1 MKTCDILLII
11 VVCLA
16 IIILAYINVSK
27 TLKAKTIESFRNN
40 KNDNSI
46 KNKEIELLNQRYDI
60 VAWVINLDKNKERWN
75 NVRRSYQ
82 QSDMTTIPLTRFSAV
97 VGKNL
102 NPEVYL
108 SEEAQ
113 RDLVNNEK
121 RGYRTR
127 HYQLSRGGIGCFLSH
142 YELFKKLMQGDN
154 DMYLIFE
161 DDVGFPKNAQE
172 QLSLAV
178 QDAPKDW
185 DIILFGFSR
194 LHGYKEKEK
203 YVKTMGFWGT
213 GSYIINRRG
222 AMKFIKECD
231 IHKMDAQIDAYMSYL
246 SQSGKL
252 NVYAIMDRIIST
264 IDEGSDI
271 QFYGV
276 KTENGEDP
284 FNYKGLSI

>member
-1 MKTCDILLII
+1 MESCDISLVL
-11 VVCLA
+11 VVCLI
-16 IIILAYINVSK
+16 IIILAYWRVSK
-27 TLKAKTIESFRNN
+27 IQAKTIEKFINKDNN
-40 KNDNSI
+40 EKVD
-46 KNKEIELLNQRYDI
+46 LLNDRYDI
-60 VAWVINLDKNKERWN
+60 VSWVINLDKNKERWN

-82 QSDMTTIPLTRFSAV
+82 QSDMTTIPLNRFSAV
-97 VGKNL
+97 VGKKL

-113 RDLVNNEK
+113 HELANNEK

-142 YELFKKLMQGDN
+142 YEIFKKLMQTDN

-161 DDVGFPKNAQE
+161 DDVAFPKNSQE

-185 DIILFGFSR
+185 DVILFGFSR

-203 YVKTMGFWGT
+203 YVKAMGFWGT
-213 GSYIINRRG
+213 GSYAINRRG
-222 AMKFIKECD
+222 AIKFIKECD

-252 NVYAIMDRIIST
+252 NVYAVMDRIIST

-284 FNYKGLSI
+284 FQYKGLSV